1 MQSIPQRPTLE
12 QIQEEQDKMGRARR
26 KWVLTDPV
34 KTEEQMKRNRELRLK
49 VEGPPVLSSSY
60 GW

>member
-1 MQSIPQRPTLE
+1 MQ
-12 QIQEEQDKMGRARR
+12 QIEEEQRRIGAARR

-34 KTEEQMKRNRELRLK
+34 KADSQMLRNREQRLK